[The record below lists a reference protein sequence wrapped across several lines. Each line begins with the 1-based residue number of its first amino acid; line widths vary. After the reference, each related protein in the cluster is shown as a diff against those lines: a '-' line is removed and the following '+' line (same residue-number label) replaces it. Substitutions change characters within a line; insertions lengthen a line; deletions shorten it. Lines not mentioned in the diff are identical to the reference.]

1 MLLIKKIHEISSEI
15 ELEALEKGSKVKE
28 STVQKPYFNGGIE
41 APPTLTSIIF
51 ARSCIK
57 NR

>member
-41 APPTLTSIIF
+41 APDTHIYHLCPIMHQ
-51 ARSCIK
+51 K
-57 NR
+57 